1 MDEMVCGLPE
11 SLVLGLEVRRKPTAK
26 WFLAGDL
33 AGLGRDSLRQS
44 IATAFGR
51 WSAVAGCTGEE
62 TTTEQGADIV
72 IHTVRLDGPQG
83 VLADCMLPG
92 PQVQVMRLDTSERWT
107 IHAGSGVPQG
117 KIDIVRVLTHE
128 LGHFWGIGH
137 IGRGNL
143 MAPTYSDSVE
153 KPQAGDRA
161 EMVDRYGPPLPTPP
175 AGPSPGV
182 DPPAEMVIIG
192 QSGKVTGRFRLERIG

>member
-1 MDEMVCGLPE
+1 MDEMICGLPE
-11 SLVLGLEVRRKPTAK
+11 ALVLGLEVRRNAAAK

-33 AGLGRDSLRQS
+33 AGLGRDYLRQS
-44 IATAFGR
+44 IAAAFGR
-51 WSAVAGCTGEE
+51 WSAVAGCSGEE
-62 TTTEQGADIV
+62 TTSEQGADIV
-72 IHTVRLDGPQG
+72 IRTQALDGPMG

-92 PQVQVMRLDTSERWT
+92 PRVQVMRLDTSERWT
-107 IHAGSGVPQG
+107 IHAGPGVPQG

-153 KPQAGDRA
+153 RPQPGDEA
-161 EMVDRYGPPLPTPP
+161 EMVARYGPPQPSAPP
-175 AGPSPGV
+175 PGSV
-182 DPPAEMVIIG
+182 DLPAEMHIVG
-192 QSGKVTGRFRLERIG
+192 QSGRVTAKYRLERVG